1 MRGGRRLGGLGGP
14 RNRAV
19 GETTRYV
26 IEKAPCKV
34 ILTAP
39 PAGEEG
45 TREGVLP

>member
-1 MRGGRRLGGLGGP
+1 MRDRF
-14 RNRAV
+14 V
-19 GETTRYV
+19 GDTTRYV
-26 IEKAPCKV
+26 IEKASCAV